1 MQAAT
6 VAAVALL
13 CALPMTSQF
22 RHTLGPAAIDL
33 NSGLPEL
40 FANRRATSVVFTVGV
55 YSVDSDSADT
65 IVSTLRSYMSS
76 TTFAT
81 DLVATGG
88 GVAPAASPVL

>member
-55 YSVDSDSADT
+55 YSVDSADT
-65 IVSTLRSYMSS
+65 VVSTLGSYMSS

-88 GVAPAASPVL
+88 GVAPAA